1 MSRETRRLEAL
12 RRIQQRS
19 LSLELPDLPPSLG
32 GSLEE
37 EKATQLIVQL
47 RRVTGPNQSIP
58 IVIRENVEDLLES
71 NLFGYRVC
79 DINESVDGHKL
90 RPYCI
95 ASEIETGKILIVG
108 YTLFGCKVLDL
119 DTGEWRRLELGRLQ
133 SLVYSNVYEVT
144 PLLPIESLSLMQL
157 LGYTFHIIRGDFV
170 WILGLSIISILLL
183 LTSPILTSRIVQDV
197 VPSGSLRYIASASV
211 LSLLIAFY
219 SAFFHWFK
227 GFFQVRLSMR
237 LGYQSSLAL
246 YARVLQL
253 PVWVTEQNSV
263 GDLVSRVSSFS
274 GMLSHISSQSLNGI
288 ISSLSLFGYLAL
300 MFIYDIQLAFFSL
313 ALVICFVIAQ
323 LYFSWRLVRFKAK
336 SVELNADLY
345 DSTVQT
351 LSMAAQVRSTGTEPF
366 FLDRW
371 TRRKTLVTA
380 NAFRSA
386 ANHDWMTLLSSS
398 VISCGYILFYGVI
411 IYRMFNSS
419 SLDMLA
425 QTTGRFIVFTSAY
438 GGFAIQAQA
447 LSMLVAD
454 TISSV
459 IVDFNRA
466 KLLLQQKPE
475 TGLEFD
481 RMRIKLNGDI
491 KFKNITFSYPEAQAP
506 ALERVNFALK
516 PGHFNVLFGPS
527 GCGKSTLL
535 SLILGFYQ
543 ADSGSIVI
551 DGVPLHKLDIKHFRS
566 QIGAVLQ
573 SPTLPPGSIADAV
586 SAGLSVPQDQ
596 IWEALAMANVAEEVS
611 ALPMKLET
619 VLSEG
624 ATNISGGQR
633 QRICIARALL
643 NQPSLL
649 LEDEATSALD
659 ASSQKCIAANLRQQ
673 SVTRVVVAH
682 RLSAIQ
688 HCDHMVVINNG
699 SVEWEGTFEECCANS
714 PYVQSVM
721 AAAVSAEATGRGS

>member
-1 MSRETRRLEAL
+1 MSSETRRLEAL

-19 LSLELPDLPPSLG
+19 LSLELPELPPSLG
-32 GSLEE
+32 GSLEDE
-37 EKATQLIVQL
+37 TATQLIVQL

-58 IVIRENVEDLLES
+58 IVNREQLEDLLES

-79 DINESVDGHKL
+79 DIAESISGHKQ
-90 RPYCI
+90 RPVCI
-95 ASEIETGKILIVG
+95 AEHKATGKILIIRF
-108 YTLFGCKVLDL
+108 TFFGCKVLD
-119 DTGEWRRLELGRLQ
+119 TESSEWKSIRLERIQ
-133 SLVYSNVYEVT
+133 SLVHPNVYEVT
-144 PLLPIESLSLMQL
+144 PLLPIQSLSLRYL
-157 LGYTFHIIRGDFV
+157 LGYTFNTIRRDFV
-170 WILGLSIISILLL
+170 WILVLSIISVLLM
-183 LTSPILTSRIVQDV
+183 LTSPVLTSRIVQDV
-197 VPSGSLRYIASASV
+197 VPSGSLQYIASASV
-211 LSLLIAFY
+211 ISLLIAFY
-219 SAFFHWFK
+219 SAFFNWLK

-253 PVWVTEQNSV
+253 PVWFTEKYSV
-263 GDLVSRVSSFS
+263 GDLVSRSSSFNE
-274 GMLSHISSQSLNGI
+274 MLNNISSQSLTGV
-288 ISSLSLFGYLAL
+288 ISSLSLIGYVAL
-300 MFIYDIQLAFFSL
+300 MFIYDAQLAFFSL
-313 ALVICFVIAQ
+313 ILVLVFVIAQ
-323 LYFSWRLVRFKAK
+323 LYFSWRLIRFKAK

-351 LSMAAQVRSTGTEPF
+351 LSLVSQVRSTATEPY

-371 TRRKTLVTA
+371 TRSKTLVTA
-380 NAFRSA
+380 NSFRSA
-386 ANHDWMTLLSSS
+386 ANHDWMTILSSS
-398 VISCGYILFYGVI
+398 VSSCGYILFYGVI
-411 IYRMFNSS
+411 IYRMFHASN
-419 SLDMLA
+419 LDMLA
-425 QTTGRFIVFTSAY
+425 QTTGKFIVFTSAF
-438 GGFAIQAQA
+438 GGFATQAQA
-447 LSMLVAD
+447 LSSLIAD

-466 KLLLQQKPE
+466 KLLLQQLPE
-475 TGLEFD
+475 VGLGID
-481 RMRIKLNGDI
+481 RTRIKLKGDI
-491 KFKNITFSYPEAQAP
+491 KFKNITFSYPEAQTP
-506 ALERVNFALK
+506 VLERINLSLK
-516 PGHFNVLFGPS
+516 PGRFNVLFGPS

-535 SLILGFYQ
+535 SLILGFYE

-551 DGVPLHKLDIKHFRS
+551 DGVPLHDLDIKHLRS

-573 SPTLPPGSIADAV
+573 SPSLPPGSISDAV
-586 SAGLSVPQDQ
+586 SAGLSVPQER
-596 IWEALAMANVAEEVS
+596 IWQALAMANVAEEVD

-624 ATNISGGQR
+624 AANISGGQR

-659 ASSQKCIAANLRQQ
+659 ATSQKRIAANLRQQ

-699 SVEWEGTFEECCANS
+699 TVEWEGTFEECCANS
-714 PYVQSVM
+714 PYMQSVM
-721 AAAVSAEATGRGS
+721 AAAATAEARGSSS

>member
-1 MSRETRRLEAL
+1 MSSEIRRLEAL

-19 LSLELPDLPPSLG
+19 LSLELPELPPSLG
-32 GSLEE
+32 GSLEDDT
-37 EKATQLIVQL
+37 ATQLIVQL

-58 IVIRENVEDLLES
+58 IVNREQLEDLLES

-79 DINESVDGHKL
+79 DIAESVSGHKQ
-90 RPYCI
+90 RPICI
-95 ASEIETGKILIVG
+95 AEDKATGKILIIRF
-108 YTLFGCKVLDL
+108 TFFGCKVLD
-119 DTGEWRRLELGRLQ
+119 TESSEWRSIGLERIQ
-133 SLVYSNVYEVT
+133 SLVHPNVYEVT
-144 PLLPIESLSLMQL
+144 PLLPIQSLSLRYL
-157 LGYTFHIIRGDFV
+157 LGYTFNTIRRDFIS
-170 WILGLSIISILLL
+170 ILILSIISVLLM
-183 LTSPILTSRIVQDV
+183 LTSPVLTKGILQEV
-197 VPSGSLRYIASASV
+197 VPSGSLQYIASASV
-211 LSLLIAFY
+211 ISLLIAFY
-219 SAFFHWFK
+219 TAFFNWLK
-227 GFFQVRLSMR
+227 GFFQVRLSMQ

-253 PVWVTEQNSV
+253 PVWFTEKYSV
-263 GDLVSRVSSFS
+263 GDLVSRSNSFNE
-274 GMLSHISSQSLNGI
+274 MLNNISSQSLTGV
-288 ISSLSLFGYLAL
+288 ISSLSLIGFVAL
-300 MFIYDIQLAFFSL
+300 MFIYDAQLAFFSL
-313 ALVICFVIAQ
+313 ILVLVFVVAQ
-323 LYFSWRLVRFKAK
+323 LYFSWRLIRFKAK

-351 LSMAAQVRSTGTEPF
+351 LSLVSQVRSTATEPY

-371 TRRKTLVTA
+371 TRSKTLVTA
-380 NAFRSA
+380 NSFRSA
-386 ANHDWMTLLSSS
+386 ANHDWMTILSTS
-398 VISCGYILFYGVI
+398 VSSCGYILFYGVT
-411 IYRMFNSS
+411 IYRMFHASN
-419 SLDMLA
+419 LDMLA
-425 QTTGRFIVFTSAY
+425 ETTGKFIVFTSAF
-438 GGFAIQAQA
+438 GGFATQAQA
-447 LSMLVAD
+447 LSSLVAD

-466 KLLLQQKPE
+466 KLLLQQLPE
-475 TGLEFD
+475 VGLGID
-481 RMRIKLNGDI
+481 RTRIKLKGDI
-491 KFKNITFSYPEAQAP
+491 KFKNITFSYPEAQTP
-506 ALERVNFALK
+506 VLERINLSLK
-516 PGHFNVLFGPS
+516 PGRFNVLFGPS

-535 SLILGFYQ
+535 SLILGFYE

-551 DGVPLHKLDIKHFRS
+551 DGVPLHDLDIKHLRS

-573 SPTLPPGSIADAV
+573 SPSLPPGSISDAV
-586 SAGLSVPQDQ
+586 SAGLSVDQ
-596 IWEALAMANVAEEVS
+596 ERIWQALAMANVAEEVD

-624 ATNISGGQR
+624 AANISGGQR

-659 ASSQKCIAANLRQQ
+659 ATSQKRIAANLRQQ

-714 PYVQSVM
+714 PYMQSVM
-721 AAAVSAEATGRGS
+721 AAAATAEASGSGS